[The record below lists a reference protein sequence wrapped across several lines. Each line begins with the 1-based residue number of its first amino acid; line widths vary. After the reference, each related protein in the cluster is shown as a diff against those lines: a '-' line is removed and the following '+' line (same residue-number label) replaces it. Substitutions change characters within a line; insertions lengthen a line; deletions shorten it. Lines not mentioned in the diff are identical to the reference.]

1 MDISP
6 RNNNILTITNTKH
19 TATEETNRV
28 ALQPYI
34 PTEPTLLKLEI
45 TEPDVT
51 FEALSSQL
59 EPTCEIK

>member
-19 TATEETNRV
+19 TAEEKTNIV

-34 PTEPTLLKLEI
+34 PTEPTLLEI

-59 EPTCEIK
+59 KPTCEI